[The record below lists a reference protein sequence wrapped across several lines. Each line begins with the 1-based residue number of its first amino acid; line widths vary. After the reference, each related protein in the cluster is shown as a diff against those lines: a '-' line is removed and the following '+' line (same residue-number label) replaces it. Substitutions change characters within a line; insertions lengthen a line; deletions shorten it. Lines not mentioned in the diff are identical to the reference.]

1 MGSMSK
7 TKITAARAVA
17 IAVGSVETHETRLL
31 AELKALESGIAD
43 IRRDLKNGRSFE
55 ALNLVKDADAIAR
68 RTAKLQIV
76 RDTLA
81 VLDELDSE

>member
-1 MGSMSK
+1 MST
-7 TKITAARAVA
+7 TKITPVRAVA
-17 IAVGSVETHETRLL
+17 IAVGSVETHEARLL
-31 AELKALESGIAD
+31 AELKALESDIAD

-55 ALNLVKDADAIAR
+55 ALNLVKGADAVAR
-68 RTAKLQIV
+68 RTVKLQIV